1 MKKDFHVITDVI
13 FNKYANHLTGFS
25 NNQPQLYD
33 NEIESVINDINY
45 VLNIGVHVF
54 INIYTN
60 SEGTVFANDSKGNPI
75 TNREVVT
82 IVYVHP
88 YTNIINGFI
97 NNINSYTSY
106 LFEDNST
113 FRVYDTDQSY
123 YYYING
129 VVPNDIKLLT

>member
-1 MKKDFHVITDVI
+1 MKKDFNVNTDVI
-13 FNKYANHLTGFS
+13 YNKFS
-25 NNQPQLYD
+25 HYLMNYTNQPYLYD
-33 NEIESVINDINY
+33 GEIESVITDINFA
-45 VLNIGVHVF
+45 LNIGLPVY

-60 SEGTVFANDSKGNPI
+60 VEGNIFANDSKGNPI

-82 IVYVHP
+82 IIYVHP
-88 YTNIINGFI
+88 YTNMVNGFL

-113 FRVYDTDQSY
+113 FRVYDTDQTY

-129 VVPNDIKLLT
+129 VFPNDIKLLT

>member
-1 MKKDFHVITDVI
+1 MKKDFHVHTDVV
-13 FNKYANHLTGFS
+13 FNKYANHLM
-25 NNQPQLYD
+25 NYVNQPHLYD
-33 NEIESVINDINY
+33 NEIESVIDDINY

-82 IVYVHP
+82 IIYVHP
-88 YTNIINGFI
+88 YVNVINGFI

-106 LFEDNST
+106 LFDDNST
-113 FRVYDTDQSY
+113 FRVYDTDQSF